1 MDDTLATA
9 LVSVRSTYRGK
20 DGTVTLARAHEVA
33 RAAGVS
39 FDSKEPLPT
48 SLELF
53 LAAVAADVLG
63 AFGRLANHRRL
74 PLDET
79 EAVLKATLADPLAYL
94 DVVGAPGT
102 PRLVALHLK
111 VHVGTPAPHADVRAA
126 WDDALHKSP
135 LLNTLRPATSLTL
148 DLAFTD

>member
-1 MDDTLATA
+1 MDDPLATA

-20 DGTVTLARAHEVA
+20 DGTVTVARTHEVA

-39 FDSKEPLPT
+39 FDSKESLPT

-63 AFGRLANHRRL
+63 AFGRLARQRRL
-74 PLDET
+74 PLDEA
-79 EAVLKATLADPLAYL
+79 EAVLKATLADPLAVL
-94 DVVGAPGT
+94 GVVGAPGT
-102 PRLVALHLK
+102 PRMAALHFKL
-111 VHVGTPAPHADVRAA
+111 HLGTPAPQHAVRAA
-126 WDDALHKSP
+126 WEEAVRRSP
-135 LLNTLRPATSLTL
+135 LLNTLHPSLKLTL

>member
-1 MDDTLATA
+1 MDDPPSTA

-20 DGTVTLARAHEVA
+20 EGTVTVARAHEVA
-33 RAAGVS
+33 RASGVS

-63 AFGRLANHRRL
+63 AFGRLAIQRRL
-74 PLDET
+74 PLDEA
-79 EAVLKATLADPLAYL
+79 EAVLKATLADPLAFL
-94 DVVGAPGT
+94 GVFGAPGI
-102 PRLVALHLK
+102 PRVAALHLK
-111 VHVGTPAPHADVRAA
+111 LHLGTPAPRHAVHAA
-126 WDDALHKSP
+126 WDEAVRRSP
-135 LLNTLRPATSLTL
+135 LLNTLRPSLDLTL